1 MFNLLQNLFSPPA
14 LLSGPASLLSD
25 EPDGP
30 LAPDPLMDEFAAIL
44 ERAGWAAHARVVRVD
59 DEEFGAAIPVR
70 TTHYDVDGA
79 MTMGELQAYKA
90 WTPHRV
96 DAALQEAAR
105 RPSDSVCCLLEL
117 DPSPAGVDPV
127 VIVRGQE
134 TKLLMLAGPEG
145 LVIVPF
151 SLHNADSMAALKQ
164 AESAS
169 AGAGAAA
176 TRRVNVVAL
185 CMDVDPASL
194 PESPLVVAWAGHGG
208 YNSPAG
214 KALAVDDVSPCC
226 YLLAK
231 DGRVVEAGDVAH
243 VLAPHVPSDVD
254 ADAVGDDVNDD
265 GGAAVPRSRVMRLV
279 REALPRM
286 EAIGQLQG
294 TRSLTMMLRTRT
306 TKKAASRRLYV
317 AGNIFPEAEDAF
329 EAFGEWL
336 DNAMPRVGWR
346 GCRHMTRPVPPAP
359 ASACAQCQSPSVQ
372 LACLCCA
379 RVPQQDGCD
388 VTLCGKCARGHP
400 LSHPL
405 LVLDVGSADQAV
417 YGRGH
422 VLWFEETPQPE
433 LHPGIECDACRGPV
447 PGLRYRNLCKEDH
460 DLCQACFALL
470 CELGPQCDE
479 ATFAD
484 QFGCHQTDAFAEIK
498 SSCGLEI
505 SRDRNLQAF
514 AHAHSR
520 LEDDDDDVDDDDDTY
535 VSDVPL
541 GHTPYSWRTAADRTG
556 IGHTAY
562 SWGGV

>member
-1 MFNLLQNLFSPPA
+1 MFGLLQNLFSPPA
-14 LLSGPASLLSD
+14 LLSGPASLLVD

-44 ERAGWAAHARVVRVD
+44 EKAGWAAHARVVRVD
-59 DEEFGAAIPVR
+59 DEEFGATIPVR

-96 DAALQEAAR
+96 DAALQEAAK

-117 DPSPAGVDPV
+117 DPSPAGLDPV

-134 TKLLMLAGPEG
+134 TKLLSLAGPDG

-151 SLHNADSMAALKQ
+151 SLYSADSMAALKQ

-169 AGAGAAA
+169 AGADKAA
-176 TRRVNVVAL
+176 RRVNVVAL
-185 CMDVDPASL
+185 CMDVDPTSL

-208 YNSPAG
+208 YNSQAG
-214 KALAVDDVSPCC
+214 KVLAVDDVSPCC

-231 DGRVVEAGDVAH
+231 DGRVVEAGNVAH
-243 VLAPHVPSDVD
+243 VLAPHVPSDID
-254 ADAVGDDVNDD
+254 ADAVGDDGD
-265 GGAAVPRSRVMRLV
+265 GDGSAAVPLSRVMRLV

-286 EAIGQLQG
+286 EAVGELQG
-294 TRSLTMMLRTRT
+294 TRGLTMMLRTRT
-306 TKKAASRRLYV
+306 TKSKATRRLYV

-346 GCRHMTRPVPPAP
+346 GCRHMTRPIPPAP
-359 ASACAQCQSPSVQ
+359 ASACTQCKSSSVK

-379 RVPQQDGCD
+379 RAQDDCD
-388 VTLCGKCARGHP
+388 VTLCAKCARGHP
-400 LSHPL
+400 LNHPL
-405 LVLDVGSADQAV
+405 LVLDVGSTDEAL

-422 VLWFEETPQPE
+422 VLWFEEQPLSE
-433 LHPGIECDACRGPV
+433 LHPGIQCDACRGLV

-479 ATFAD
+479 TTFAD

-505 SRDRNLQAF
+505 SRDRNLLAF
-514 AHAHSR
+514 AHAHS
-520 LEDDDDDVDDDDDTY
+520 LDDDDDVDEDEDAR
-535 VSDVPL
+535 SDVPP
-541 GHTPYSWRTAADRTG
+541 GHTPYSWRTAADRIG